1 MLKIYDIGAMII
13 VQGKGKLSPEH
24 LSGWKDSYTRIVVIH
39 TQEESSEKMS
49 GKLDGVVEFEYTA
62 ERDSS
67 PRKTLDSVLK
77 RLDVPAG
84 QTGLVAEDP
93 DYISTAGNMRMA
105 MVIGIPD
112 GTPHKAP
119 LYEKG
124 ANLVMEQLED
134 IGVYKGSNETCSFSQ
149 SLPNVFADLNKF
161 ETPFLDRKP
170 VFFLDYDGT
179 LTPIVKDPSGALL
192 ADDMRDLLRELSRLY
207 TVAVVS
213 GRDMDDIV
221 QFIQL
226 DGIIYAG
233 SHGFRISGPGG
244 LYMEHEKAK
253 TLLSRLDEMEEHL
266 KKTLENEI
274 QGVEVERKYFA
285 IALHYRNAPP
295 KSLERIRKEVHGLI
309 GDHREFK
316 TGRGKKILEIKPA
329 LKWHKGKAVEWI
341 LDRLDLS
348 DTEKYIP
355 VYIGDDVTD
364 EDAFRSL
371 ADKGIGILVGTH
383 SMPSAAHYQLG
394 NVEEVKKF
402 LHYMVHSPEGF
413 NPSERYDPSR

>member
-1 MLKIYDIGAMII
+1 METSMLKIYDIGAMII
-13 VQGKGKLSPEH
+13 VQGKGELSPKH
-24 LSGWKDSYTRIVVIH
+24 LSGWKDSYTRIVVVH
-39 TQEESSEKMS
+39 PHEESSEKMS

-62 ERDSS
+62 ERDST
-67 PRKTLDSVLK
+67 PKKTLDSVLK
-77 RLDVPAG
+77 KLDVPAG

-93 DYISTAGNMRMA
+93 DYISRAGKMGMA

-112 GTPHKAP
+112 GIPEKKR

-124 ANLVMEQLED
+124 ANVVMERLDD
-134 IGVYKGSNETCSFSQ
+134 IGVYMGSNDTCSFSQ
-149 SLPNVFADLNKF
+149 SLPNVFTDLNKF
-161 ETPFLDRKP
+161 ETPFLDREP

-192 ADDMRDLLRELSRLY
+192 QDDMRDLLRGLSRLY

-213 GRDMDDIV
+213 GRDMSDIM
-221 QFIQL
+221 QFIRL

-233 SHGFRISGPGG
+233 SHGFRISGPDG

-253 TLLSRLDEMEEHL
+253 TLLSRLDEFEKHL
-266 KKTLENEI
+266 KKTLEKEI
-274 QGVEVERKYFA
+274 QGVEVERKHFA

-295 KSLERIRKEVHGLI
+295 KSLERIRKEVNGLI
-309 GDHREFK
+309 GNEREFK

-329 LKWHKGKAVEWI
+329 LEWHKGKAVEWI
-341 LDRLDLS
+341 LDNLDLS
-348 DTEKYIP
+348 DHDKFIP

-364 EDAFRSL
+364 EDAFRTIS
-371 ADKGIGILVGTH
+371 DRGIGILVGTH

-402 LHYMVHSPEGF
+402 LHYMVH
-413 NPSERYDPSR
+413 